1 MKLELNHLAS
11 HAINGGKLRCLDDN
25 NMWYDDSIKSI
36 NFLNETIYTKE
47 GCSIDASDFGD
58 FAFMVKRPLS
68 DLTKEIQVNGNKF
81 VPIEK
86 INRTHPEYP
95 IEIDENTVFFTDAC
109 ELNMLEMTEIYSIF
123 QKLLEWHFDING
135 LIGKGWAID
144 INTLSK

>member
-1 MKLELNHLAS
+1 MKLELKHLAPYLP
-11 HAINGGKLRCLDDN
+11 HDVKLNYECLSFDGRDDWFQLKEVTMTPILLTEIFN
-25 NMWYDDSIKSI
+25 SKSGI
-36 NFLNETIYTKE
+36 RNAKLILY
-47 GCSIDASDFGD
+47 
-58 FAFMVKRPLS
+58 PLS